1 MAYKAI
7 HDTFWTDPKIKK
19 LKPEIKLLHLYLITN
34 HHSHYSGIYY
44 LPLDIVSL
52 ETGMTKKA
60 IKDNFYILI
69 DREFIKYDYEMDIV
83 WVVKMAKYQING
95 AKQVKGTANHL
106 ETLHNCL
113 LIKEFL
119 KLYNSLEIPYQYP
132 IEGVYGEYHKEEETE
147 TVTEEETKD
156 VKKTVVVPSL
166 SIQDL
171 TDGWNSIVAT
181 EEGFKKV
188 AKLTEDRRKRIRL
201 RLKAHPESEFWN
213 KVLNKIPRV
222 PFLSGKNDRK
232 WRADFDFLIKNDEN
246 ALKIYEGKYD
256 AEKR

>member
-1 MAYKAI
+1 MDNFSHAGYVAWFGLIEIICKENGNKLTGKLEI
-7 HDTFWTDPKIKK
+7 SPTYLKRKLRISSTK
-19 LKPEIKLLHLYLITN
+19 LKQIFSFCAANGKLLFDFSQERWSFDFHK
-34 HHSHYSGIYY
+34 
-44 LPLDIVSL
+44 VA
-52 ETGMTKKA
+52 E
-60 IKDNFYILI
+60 IKDNYTKDLQATN
-69 DREFIKYDYEMDIV
+69 K
-83 WVVKMAKYQING
+83 KPSK
-95 AKQVKGTANHL
+95 
-106 ETLHNCL
+106 
-113 LIKEFL
+113 
-119 KLYNSLEIPYQYP
+119 
-132 IEGVYGEYHKEEETE
+132 HKEEEKE
-147 TVTEEETKD
+147 VEVKAEEE
-156 VKKTVVVPSL
+156 KKKNKKPVVVPSL

-171 TDGWNSIVAT
+171 TDGWNNIVAT